1 MALSDINIAD
11 FCGHTVDILANWTET
26 LEIRRLGGPVAFSYD
41 STGAAVRDEQVI
53 ATFLGDWQDAVVFG
67 PCSLAVQ
74 ENDRIYRADGTFE
87 YVNYFRNQ
95 EDHAEIFLT
104 RVLGSD

>member
-53 ATFLGDWQDAVVFG
+53 ATFLV
-67 PCSLAVQ
+67 
-74 ENDRIYRADGTFE
+74 EIYREQSKGF
-87 YVNYFRNQ
+87 
-95 EDHAEIFLT
+95 
-104 RVLGSD
+104 